1 MRIGGIKKT
10 QVLLHL
16 GLIILVTSVAFY
28 PSLRNGFTN
37 WDDRELLLENET
49 VKGVSASHLR
59 AMFSQSYAGFG
70 GYTPLVLVS
79 YALEYQVFG
88 LNPGIFHVD
97 NLLLHILN
105 TVLIYIL
112 IALITRNIWMGF
124 VGALLFGVHP
134 LHVEAV
140 AWIQGR
146 KDLLFSLFFLAA
158 SISYLLFLRRKD
170 RRAVFYVLSLVFF
183 ACSLFSKVTA
193 VAFPLIIF
201 LLESH
206 TLQSLDRR
214 TLRRAAPFFALAAV
228 FLVLAFLTMR
238 HGSYGIPTAKVHL
251 TYLQNLSLFFYA
263 FVFYISK
270 IFVPLRLMA
279 RYPADIALYPWGLL
293 LNGAVFGI
301 ACAFLYLVY
310 RRNKESVR
318 FGVAFFVMMLMP
330 TLPFHFAGQP
340 YADRYTYLPLAGLL
354 LIIAA
359 FIVEPRPDPRLARRS
374 FLTARAGGLILLV
387 ALLGVKTQALTRVW
401 RDSVSLWTSVLRVDP
416 RSPIAY
422 LNRSQAYIDAGELD
436 KAMADLDRGRELDPN
451 IPKIY
456 LNRGVIHFM
465 KGEFDAA
472 MKEFDRS
479 IEVSPRFA
487 LGFFNRALTWGR
499 LGQFGNAVKDL
510 TAAIE
515 IDRTFASAYYYRG
528 LAYKKLD
535 LPTQALTDFKTAY
548 RLSQME
554 AARKEIETLAGR

>member
-1 MRIGGIKKT
+1 VRIGGIKKT

-170 RRAVFYVLSLVFF
+170 RRTVFYVLSLVFF

-279 RYPADIALYPWGLL
+279 RYPADIALYPWDLL

-401 RDSVSLWTSVLRVDP
+401 HDSISLWTSVLRADP
-416 RSPIAY
+416 RSTIAY

-465 KGEFDAA
+465 KGEFEAA

-479 IEVSPRFA
+479 IEVSPRFQA
-487 LGFFNRALTWGR
+487 GFFNRALTWGR
-499 LGQFGNAVKDL
+499 LGQFGNAVEDL
-510 TAAIE
+510 TTAIE
-515 IDRTFASAYYYRG
+515 IDGAFAPAYYYRG

-535 LPTQALTDFKTAY
+535 LPAQALADFRTAY
-548 RLSQME
+548 QLSRME
-554 AARKEIETLAGR
+554 AARKEIEALAGR

>member
-1 MRIGGIKKT
+1 VRIGGIKKT

-170 RRAVFYVLSLVFF
+170 RRAVFYALSLVFF